1 MTTYL
6 QRAAKLYIG
15 KTVEGSYN
23 ASNTT
28 GSNYLRA
35 VNDTPL
41 VTIPVQEFRT
51 DQGRAGSEFASAV
64 CKTYWEPSG
73 INVAAD
79 ADFDLAA
86 RLWLRA
92 AGGTITN
99 TTVVSLL
106 AGKHTCPMLPE
117 SSGLQLPSFNA
128 ISVMEGSGYSFRYAG
143 MVVGQATMS
152 QEGVNAIKTSF
163 SLVGSGKHW
172 SPHGVT
178 SLPSAPSFTCL
189 RPFAYLSYDNGDP
202 VDLGAGC
209 TVRDWTVS
217 LDNALNPQGDR
228 CTGDSTQDAGDP
240 TASGGASDA
249 AYNGKLHHR
258 DRSVTAQITIEADA
272 ADEWDDMVE
281 GVTLTDVTFGARGA
295 DLDPGGTPDTT
306 YEYLKIIIPTAKIT
320 RLVNVASDGK
330 FAIQMDLLPITS
342 GTSVLTVDVVNSTIG
357 TFA

>member
-1 MTTYL
+1 MASYL

-15 KTVEGSYN
+15 KTRESAFN
-23 ASNTT
+23 DSNTT
-28 GSNYLRA
+28 GANYLRA

-41 VTIPVQEFRT
+41 VTIPNQEFRT
-51 DQGRAGSEFASAV
+51 DQGRAGSEFASAL

-92 AGGTITN
+92 VGGTVTN
-99 TTVVSLL
+99 TEIIAAT
-106 AGKHTCPMLPE
+106 AHTHGAPMLPE

-128 ISVMEGSGYSFRYAG
+128 ISVMEGSGYTFRYAG

-152 QEGVNAIKTSF
+152 QDGVNAIKTSF
-163 SLVGSGKHW
+163 NLVGSGKHW
-172 SPHGVT
+172 NPHGVT
-178 SLPSAPSFTCL
+178 SLPSAPAFTCL
-189 RPFAYLSYDNGDP
+189 RPFAYLSYDNGAP

-209 TVRDWTVS
+209 TVRGWTIT
-217 LDNALNPQGDR
+217 LDNALNPQDDR

-240 TASGGASDA
+240 TATGGVSDA
-249 AYNGKLHHR
+249 AYNSKIHHR
-258 DRSVTAQITIEADA
+258 DRTVTAQITIEADA
-272 ADEWDDMVE
+272 GDEWDDMVE

-306 YEYLKIIIPTAKIT
+306 YQFLKIVIPTAKIT
-320 RLVNVASDGK
+320 RIQNVDSNGK
-330 FAIQMDLLPITS
+330 FAVTIDLLPITS
-342 GTSVLTVDVVNSTIG
+342 GTSLITATVQNATTG
-357 TFA
+357 TFN